1 MHCLNKTL
9 LATLLAASCGL
20 SLAQTNTATPSE
32 QPASAAAPAAAPAD
46 NAPAVQAKP
55 ADPTED
61 PMDAEMPPD
70 MADTDPVMQA
80 AFKKGKATLKKY
92 LPLAK
97 TNKDPKLMVFAV
109 KVRFDDGKKSEHM
122 WVTPFEAKGMKF
134 SGRLNDIPRA
144 VTNVKH
150 EQQVEFTTKDI
161 ADWMYYDQSQHKMY
175 GNYTTCARLTKG
187 RPKDVADVKRIY
199 GLDCTNNDM

>member
-1 MHCLNKTL
+1 MRSLKLSL
-9 LATLLAASCGL
+9 LATLLAASSGL
-20 SLAQTNTATPSE
+20 SLAQSDTTSPAAA
-32 QPASAAAPAAAPAD
+32 ASAASAPIQKA
-46 NAPAVQAKP
+46 QP

-61 PMDAEMPPD
+61 PMDEQMPPD
-70 MADTDPVMQA
+70 MPDDDPVMQA
-80 AFKKGKATLKKY
+80 AFKKGKATLGKF

-109 KVRFDDGKKSEHM
+109 KVRFEDGKKTEHM
-122 WVTPFEAKGMKF
+122 WVTPFEQKGMKF
-134 SGRLNDIPRA
+134 SGRLNDLPR
-144 VTNVKH
+144 VIKNKQH
-150 EQQVEFTTKDI
+150 EQQVEFTTKEI
-161 ADWMYYDQSQHKMY
+161 VDWMYYDQSQHRMF